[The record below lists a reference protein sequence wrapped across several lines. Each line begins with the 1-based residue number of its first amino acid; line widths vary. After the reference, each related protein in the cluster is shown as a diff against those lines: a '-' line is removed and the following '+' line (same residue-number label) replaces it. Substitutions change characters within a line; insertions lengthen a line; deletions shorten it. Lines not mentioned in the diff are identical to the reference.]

1 MIRLFALAT
10 ILLFVGA
17 TLMLSEL
24 RWFRNQSL
32 AARISPYLPGTRLPA
47 RSELLSVESFG
58 ALLRPLAEASGA
70 VAARLFGV
78 SEELPR
84 RLRRVHWDLDPA
96 GFRMRQMGWA
106 LGSVAAVVVAAFVLG
121 LSAPLTIM
129 ALVTAPLLAFLVIE
143 QQLANASDRW
153 KERVFQ
159 ELPVVA
165 EQIAMLLGSG
175 YSLGAALSRVARRS
189 SGAIAADLERVVAR
203 VQQGS
208 SEVDALREWSE
219 LVDVDAVR
227 RLVSV
232 LALNR
237 EAGDLGGMVAA
248 EARTS
253 RAEAHRSLIEAIEK
267 KNQQV
272 WIPVT
277 VATLIPGVVLMAVPF
292 FDALR
297 DFGT

>member
-1 MIRLFALAT
+1 MIRLLALAS
-10 ILLFVGA
+10 LLCFAGA
-17 TLMLSEL
+17 TLLLSEL
-24 RWFRNQSL
+24 RWFRHRSL
-32 AARISPYLPGTRLPA
+32 AARISPYLPGGRIA
-47 RSELLSVESFG
+47 GRGELLSVESFG
-58 ALLRPLAEASGA
+58 ALLRPLAETAGSL
-70 VAARLFGV
+70 AARLFGV

-84 RLRRVHWDLDPA
+84 RLRRVHWDLDAP

-106 LGSVAAVVVAAFVLG
+106 LASIVAVAVIALLLSFPAVLT
-121 LSAPLTIM
+121 LM
-129 ALVTAPLLAFLVIE
+129 ALAVAPLLAFLVIE

-153 KERVFQ
+153 KERVFH

-175 YSLGAALSRVARRS
+175 YSLGAALTRIADRGT
-189 SGAIAADLERVVAR
+189 GAIAADLHRVVAR
-203 VQQGS
+203 VRQGS
-208 SEVDALREWSE
+208 SEIDALREWSE

-253 RAEAHRSLIEAIEK
+253 RAEAHRALIESIER

-277 VATLIPGVVLMAVPF
+277 VATLVPGVILIAVPF